1 MIYNNNMNN
10 SILIQEF
17 RSKLRIDY
25 DKLDNLLLQPIEVR
39 EASNQVKKIRQTIF
53 HINNILKIQED
64 LEKKES

>member
-1 MIYNNNMNN
+1 MNN

-17 RSKLRIDY
+17 RSKLRVDY

>member
-1 MIYNNNMNN
+1 MNN

-17 RSKLRIDY
+17 RNKLRIDY
-25 DKLDNLLLQPIEVR
+25 EKLDTMLLQPIEVR